1 MPAADGH
8 IDACLIRLQS
18 YIKEAGQDIYTPC
31 TESELAKL
39 KLMNVSHIENLAVRL
54 QELAA
59 LWNESSQLSQLKCV
73 IEVQSLIYD
82 LLLPVYLIKR
92 IHIQQSKKQNTIS
105 KHMPIQKSRLPSCRK
120 WQESVPNTTVKA
132 LKNGQDRA

>member
-1 MPAADGH
+1 
-8 IDACLIRLQS
+8 
-18 YIKEAGQDIYTPC
+18 
-31 TESELAKL
+31 
-39 KLMNVSHIENLAVRL
+39 MNVSHIENLAVRL

-82 LLLPVYLIKR
+82 LFTASLSDQTDTHSAIE
-92 IHIQQSKKQNTIS
+92 KQNTIS
-105 KHMPIQKSRLPSCRK
+105 KPMPIQKSRLPSCRK